1 MASNETN
8 TQPANEDGADQH
20 RLLDMLVDEVSF
32 VDRGANKRMFLIRKR
47 GNAMEKNDAAAAAEE
62 AAKAAQA
69 APPPAADKPPEPAKP
84 PAADAAPPPG
94 DQPPVLKLVTDSLQ
108 RMLTLANHVK
118 QATDSGE
125 MMDGEVP
132 DSINSELAEIA
143 GMLSGASAQE
153 PDQITA
159 SADAP
164 TEKKFGDLK
173 MSPQTKMASLGGLT
187 LAMDRL
193 AKCGE
198 TIKAGNASAEIV
210 KNELPI
216 FAEIAKYMQTFFKK
230 NAPAAAPPLTI
241 VPQTTLA
248 VEPVS
253 VEKRGAKVAKK
264 RLEAFM
270 KAGDVIMK
278 AGEMLAEGLKNFQ
291 DVMKDAMAND
301 QAENADQAAAGD
313 TKPPADAPPP
323 APEPGK
329 DPMHKDGDPVAA
341 APPTPPAAAAA
352 TPPAAPVADSVVAAI
367 TKAMGE
373 QTKAL
378 AELTDVAKRQQ
389 AEITQ
394 LKKAHG
400 GPSAIPVEGSGGR
413 PATKPVAWQL
423 DMARP
428 ITKDGTAKAVS
439 FYDVE

>member
-8 TQPANEDGADQH
+8 TQPANADAVDQH

-84 PAADAAPPPG
+84 PADAAPPPG

-153 PDQITA
+153 PDKITA

-164 TEKKFGDLK
+164 TEKQFGDLK

-230 NAPAAAPPLTI
+230 NAPVVPLTF
-241 VPQTTLA
+241 VPNTTFA
-248 VEPVS
+248 VEPVA

-291 DVMKDAMAND
+291 DVMKDAMATD
-301 QAENADQAAAGD
+301 AEEKAVEAADDAGD
-313 TKPPADAPPP
+313 KKPADAPPP

-329 DPMHKDGDPVAA
+329 DPMHKDGDPVAV

-352 TPPAAPVADSVVAAI
+352 PPPAAPVADATVAAI

-378 AELTDVAKRQQ
+378 AELTDIAKRQQ

-413 PATKPVAWQL
+413 TPAKSVAWQL